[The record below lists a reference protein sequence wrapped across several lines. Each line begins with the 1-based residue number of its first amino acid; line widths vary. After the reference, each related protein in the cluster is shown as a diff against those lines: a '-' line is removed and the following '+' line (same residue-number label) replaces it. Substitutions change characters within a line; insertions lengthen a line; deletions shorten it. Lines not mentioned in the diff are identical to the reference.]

1 MFRARQSRMFGN
13 SPARTWNGERHC
25 RTACGECVSPP
36 HSRMQ
41 RVWPTPRGIVF
52 GPRST
57 TSIPKHCIVSCTIRV
72 GASITHEDPPKFAVH
87 ANTNSPAHR
96 MGRMH
101 KTPSC
106 SVHKILHWTCARS
119 SLSDDAVGGGAMCVR
134 AEESTHSCVQTLQIC
149 EKESPWQCGS
159 RGRVAWGAKKFPVP
173 PLALPF
179 LALIRVS
186 VPRALA
192 TTVCCPT
199 FSRPTTCPPARAH
212 WGDGQRARGSA
223 RRFLRRSWV
232 GRFKRNKG

>member
-25 RTACGECVSPP
+25 RTACGECVFPPQP

-119 SLSDDAVGGGAMCVR
+119 SL
-134 AEESTHSCVQTLQIC
+134 
-149 EKESPWQCGS
+149 
-159 RGRVAWGAKKFPVP
+159 
-173 PLALPF
+173 ALPF
-179 LALIRVS
+179 LAIIRVS

>member
-1 MFRARQSRMFGN
+1 MLTFNGINHVPGPTISYVRELPRSNVERRAALPYRLRRVRV
-13 SPARTWNGERHC
+13 PPT
-25 RTACGECVSPP
+25 P

-179 LALIRVS
+179 LAIIRVS

-192 TTVCCPT
+192 TTM
-199 FSRPTTCPPARAH
+199 H
-212 WGDGQRARGSA
+212 
-223 RRFLRRSWV
+223 
-232 GRFKRNKG
+232 